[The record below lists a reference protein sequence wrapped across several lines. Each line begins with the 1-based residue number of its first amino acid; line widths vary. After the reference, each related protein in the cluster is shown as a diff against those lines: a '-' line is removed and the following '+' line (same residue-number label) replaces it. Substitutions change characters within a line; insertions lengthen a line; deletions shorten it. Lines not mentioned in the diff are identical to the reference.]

1 MISWYSR
8 NSRFMCDRRM
18 PWILYYEPFRCWWR
32 PLMTKMVTFLV
43 VDKIWYFCHHYD
55 IPVGNIK
62 LLRLKVRVNP
72 FWPDVCVFHNLYN
85 STWSIWSFRRFSSR
99 LDFWFSKISQFRLKA
114 SFLPN
119 FDQFWHISW
128 CLYSLGYFYRL
139 LIRQKTTKLIETQVQ
154 FHSNTRILFMCSL
167 VEYHI

>member
-1 MISWYSR
+1 MVFEKFAVHVWSPYAFNTLLRTLS
-8 NSRFMCDRRM
+8 MCDDH
-18 PWILYYEPFRCWWR
+18 WWQKWWHFRS
-32 PLMTKMVTFLV
+32 LT
-43 VDKIWYFCHHYD
+43 YFCPPNISGLAGWYY
-55 IPVGNIK
+55 IK

-85 STWSIWSFRRFSSR
+85 STRSIWGFRRFSSR

-114 SFLPN
+114 SFLSN
-119 FDQFWHISW
+119 FYQFWHISW
-128 CLYSLGYFYRL
+128 CPYSLGYFYRL

>member
-1 MISWYSR
+1 MVFEKFAVHVWSPYAFNSLLRTVSMLVSIIYDKNGDIFGRWRKMI
-8 NSRFMCDRRM
+8 F
-18 PWILYYEPFRCWWR
+18 F
-32 PLMTKMVTFLV
+32 
-43 VDKIWYFCHHYD
+43 HQYD

-99 LDFWFSKISQFRLKA
+99 LDFGFSKISQFRLKA
-114 SFLPN
+114 SFLSN
-119 FDQFWHISW
+119 FYQFWHISW